1 MKRIYLDYAAST
13 PVEPA
18 VMEAMRPYF
27 SEKFGN
33 AGSLH
38 SFGQEAQ
45 AAIDKSRETI
55 AKAIGA
61 DFREMI
67 FTGSATEANNLALRG
82 VIKAVRQ
89 FSRGTGCSSAP
100 AAEAAL
106 NSRSDDGRLKSADQ
120 PHRISESFRSRT
132 AKRPRIIVS
141 SIEHESVLETAKDLE
156 KDGVEVL
163 HLPVD
168 RGGYVV
174 TEKLKE
180 LLNERTILVSVMY
193 VNNEIGAVQSISQ
206 IVKIVDDFRNRKI
219 DNKHSATNKNG
230 QMSGAK
236 CQMLPLVHTDAVQAF
251 QFFDCDVRKLGIDL
265 MTLSA
270 HKIYG
275 PKGIGVLYIRNSKL
289 ETRNSKQTQN
299 SNVKTQTG
307 NASNLEFRVS
317 AVITGGRQEFGLRS
331 GTENVPAIVGF
342 SKAVELVS
350 NSRELENKRVCE
362 LKNYF
367 WKELK
372 KVFPNA
378 AVNGLEPEVALG
390 QLKSAPHI
398 LNVYLPGELAQD
410 LLIKF
415 DLAGVAVS
423 SGAAC
428 SARSSKPSHVLLA
441 LGLPI
446 ERVRASLRF
455 SFGKPTKITDLKR
468 VVGVLRNILL

>member
-13 PVEPA
+13 PIDPA

-38 SFGQEAQ
+38 SFGQEAR

-61 DFREMI
+61 DFREII
-67 FTGSATEANNLALRG
+67 FTGSATESNNIALRG
-82 VIKAVRQ
+82 ITQAARRIAQKNFGVSPREVRVSQ
-89 FSRGTGCSSAP
+89 
-100 AAEAAL
+100 
-106 NSRSDDGRLKSADQ
+106 
-120 PHRISESFRSRT
+120 
-132 AKRPRIIVS
+132 RPRIIVS

-168 RGGYVV
+168 REGYVI

-193 VNNEIGAVQSISQ
+193 VNNEIGTIQPITEIS
-206 IVKIVDDFRNRKI
+206 KIVQDFRNRKI
-219 DNKHSATNKNG
+219 DNKHPTTDKNG
-230 QMSGAK
+230 QMSNVK
-236 CQMLPLVHTDAVQAF
+236 CQMFPLVHTDAVQAF
-251 QFFDCDVRKLGIDL
+251 QFFDCDVRRLGVDL

-317 AVITGGRQEFGLRS
+317 PVITGGHQEFGLRS

-342 SKAVELVS
+342 GKAVELIS
-350 NSRELENKRVCE
+350 NSRELENKRVGE
-362 LKNYF
+362 LRNYF

-372 KVFPNA
+372 KIYPSA
-378 AVNGLEPEVALG
+378 AINGCRLSDVSC
-390 QLKSAPHI
+390 QLSNVSCQLSDVSCQLSDVSCQLSDVRCSPHI
-398 LNVYLPGELAQD
+398 LNVYFPGFFSQD
-410 LLIKF
+410 LLVKL
-415 DLAGVAVS
+415 DMAGVAVS

-455 SFGKPTKITDLKR
+455 SFGKSTKISELKR
-468 VVGVLRNILL
+468 VVRILTNIF